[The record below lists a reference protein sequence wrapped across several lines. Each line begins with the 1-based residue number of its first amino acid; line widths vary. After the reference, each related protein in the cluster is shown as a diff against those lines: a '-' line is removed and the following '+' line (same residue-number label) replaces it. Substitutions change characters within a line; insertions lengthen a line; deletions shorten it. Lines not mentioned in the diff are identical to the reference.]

1 MESKKIEAV
10 EGVIT
15 AETLAEKHNVLGR
28 GQTRLTIPVDDPAF
42 ISEEGQSRVIPDI
55 SEIETFSEHKF
66 DPETKEKEGP
76 VLSFQ
81 DSAPIFPETFIKDY
95 ADYLL
100 APATAETPIEKSRL
114 IYVDEP
120 AFIPDVTKVHN
131 HSQAGQIGKEI
142 EADSMSELVNAEK
155 PAIEHP
161 VVSIVVN
168 QEENTVTATYGG
180 KTLIERNPGDWFVQG
195 AFQVIQKALRAAWK
209 TKFKESLPADF
220 QTSFSF
226 NGGFSMGGKRNLF
239 TAPPSRPKRVS
250 KHASG
255 QSKKKK
261 RK

>member
-1 MESKKIEAV
+1 MNEEKINLV
-10 EGVIT
+10 EGPIT

-28 GQTRLTIPVDDPAF
+28 GLTQFTTPVDASAL
-42 ISEEGQSRVIPDI
+42 ISKKGQ
-55 SEIETFSEHKF
+55 F
-66 DPETKEKEGP
+66 
-76 VLSFQ
+76 
-81 DSAPIFPETFIKDY
+81 
-95 ADYLL
+95 
-100 APATAETPIEKSRL
+100 
-114 IYVDEP
+114 
-120 AFIPDVTKVHN
+120 
-131 HSQAGQIGKEI
+131 GKEI
-142 EADSMSELVNAEK
+142 EVDDNPGEYYRHEITSADLSTKHIELDSASELVNAER

-161 VVSIVVN
+161 VVNIVVN

-195 AFQVIQKALRAAWK
+195 AFQVNHVALRLAWK
-209 TKFKESLPADF
+209 TKFKEVLPSEF

-239 TAPPSRPKRVS
+239 TAPPARPKRVS

>member
-1 MESKKIEAV
+1 MNEEKINLV
-10 EGVIT
+10 EGPIT

-28 GQTRLTIPVDDPAF
+28 GLTQFTTPVDASAF
-42 ISEEGQSRVIPDI
+42 ISKEGQSLVIP
-55 SEIETFSEHKF
+55 
-66 DPETKEKEGP
+66 
-76 VLSFQ
+76 
-81 DSAPIFPETFIKDY
+81 
-95 ADYLL
+95 
-100 APATAETPIEKSRL
+100 TAETPIEKSRL

-120 AFIPDVTKVHN
+120 AFIPDVTKVQN
-131 HSQAGQIGKEI
+131 HSQAGRFGKGVEVDDNPGEYYRHEI
-142 EADSMSELVNAEK
+142 TAADLSTKHIELDSASELVNAEK

-161 VVSIVVN
+161 VVNIVVS

-195 AFQVIQKALRAAWK
+195 AFQVIQPALRAAWK
-209 TKFKESLPADF
+209 TKFKEALPLEF

-239 TAPPSRPKRVS
+239 TAPPARPKRVS